1 MRTFLLVAALG
12 LLTTPAIAKDRTKK
26 SDSSKETASAP
37 LKGGTIK
44 DQEAVRCILQ
54 RLADATGIKDWK
66 IELKTIAGASRG
78 FVATSG
84 SRQETGT
91 VNVARNYP
99 NQGALRVYLVP
110 KD

>member
-1 MRTFLLVAALG
+1 MRQILIVAALG
-12 LLTTPAIAKDRTKK
+12 LLTTPAIAKDHAKR
-26 SDSSKETASAP
+26 SDSSKESAATP
-37 LKGGTIK
+37 LKSGTIK
-44 DQEAVRCILQ
+44 DQEATRCILQ
-54 RLADATGIKDWK
+54 RLVDATGIKDWK
-66 IELKTIAGASRG
+66 IELKQLAGSARP

-84 SRQETGT
+84 ARQESGT

>member
-1 MRTFLLVAALG
+1 MRQILIVAALG
-12 LLTTPAIAKDRTKK
+12 LLTTPAIAKDRAKR
-26 SDSSKETASAP
+26 SDSSKESAAAL
-37 LKGGTIK
+37 LKSGTIK
-44 DQEAVRCILQ
+44 DQEAMRCIRA
-54 RLADATGIKDWK
+54 RLVEATGIKEWK
-66 IELKTIAGASRG
+66 IELKQLAGTARN

-91 VNVARNYP
+91 VNVAKNYP